1 MPQSYTPFL
10 VHLSARTQVS
20 ENLVR
25 LTFTGPKLDQFGT
38 TCLDQRIKLVLGSR
52 ECVEELVERDDW
64 LAWARSL
71 PEDVRPRLR
80 TYTVKAVRPMSKELD
95 VDFVVHG
102 TEGPASAFAVE
113 APIGTHIAIV
123 GPVEGAPGSSSEGVA
138 WAPGSASQVL
148 IAGDETAVPA
158 ISNIVESLDPE
169 MRGAVFL
176 EVPSSGDIQGF
187 TAPHGVTVSWLPRE
201 SHTGTTRG
209 DLLYRAVQEWCD
221 QNGIASS
228 EKQVDPDDSYDSSV
242 LLWDEARRGNTDAL
256 YTWVAADADTV
267 ARLRHEMRKKRGLP
281 KDSSSF
287 MGYWRMGVSL

>member
-1 MPQSYTPFL
+1 MPQSYMPFL
-10 VHLSARTQVS
+10 VHLTARSRVS

-25 LTFTGPKLDQFGT
+25 LTFTGQTLDQFGT
-38 TCLDQRIKLVLGSR
+38 TCLDQRIKLAFGSR

-64 LAWARSL
+64 FAWARSL
-71 PEDVRPRLR
+71 PEHVRPHLR
-80 TYTVKAVRPMSKELD
+80 TYTVKAVRPTSKELD

-113 APIGTHIAIV
+113 APIGTHIAVV

-138 WAPGSASQVL
+138 WAPGGAAHIL

-158 ISNIVESLDPE
+158 ISNIVESLTPE

-176 EVPSSGDIQGF
+176 EVPSSGDIQDF
-187 TAPHGVTVSWLPRE
+187 TAPDGVTVTWLPRAA
-201 SHTGTTRG
+201 HTGATRG
-209 DLLYRAVQEWCD
+209 DALHRAVQEWCD
-221 QNGIASS
+221 HNGLPSCDV
-228 EKQVDPDDSYDSSV
+228 QTDVDNSYDNSV
-242 LLWDEARRGNTDAL
+242 LLWDEAKQGNTDAL

-281 KDSSSF
+281 KESSSF

>member
-1 MPQSYTPFL
+1 MPQSYKPFL
-10 VHLSARTQVS
+10 VHLIARTQVS

-25 LTFTGPKLDQFGT
+25 LTFTGPELGQFGT

-52 ECVEELVERDDW
+52 ECVEELAERDDW

-80 TYTVKAVRPMSKELD
+80 TYTVKAVRPMYKEID

-113 APIGTHIAIV
+113 APIGAHIAVV
-123 GPVEGAPGSSSEGVA
+123 GPVEDAPGSSSEGVA

-176 EVPSSGDIQGF
+176 EVPSSGDIQDL
-187 TAPHGVTVSWLPRE
+187 TAPHGVTVNWLPRE
-201 SHTGTTRG
+201 LHTGTTRG
-209 DLLYRAVQEWCD
+209 DLLYRAVREWCD

-267 ARLRHEMRKKRGLP
+267 ARLRHEMRKKRGLS
-281 KDSSSF
+281 KGSSSF

>member
-1 MPQSYTPFL
+1 MPQSYMPFL
-10 VHLSARTQVS
+10 VHLSARSWVS

-25 LTFTGPKLDQFGT
+25 LTFTGPTLDQFGT
-38 TCLDQRIKLVLGSR
+38 TCLDQRIKLVFGSR

-64 LAWARSL
+64 FAWARSL
-71 PEDVRPRLR
+71 PEHVRPHLR
-80 TYTVKAVRPMSKELD
+80 TYTVKAVRPMLKELD

-113 APIGTHIAIV
+113 APIGTHIAVV

-176 EVPSSGDIQGF
+176 EVPSSGDIQDF
-187 TAPHGVTVSWLPRE
+187 TAPKGITVNWLPRG
-201 SHTGTTRG
+201 SHAGATRG
-209 DLLYRAVQEWCD
+209 DLLHHTVQEWCD
-221 QNGIASS
+221 HNGIASS
-228 EKQVDPDDSYDSSV
+228 EKQVNPDDSYDSSV
-242 LLWDEARRGNTDAL
+242 LLWDEAKQGNTDAL

-267 ARLRHEMRKKRGLP
+267 ARLRHEMRKKRGMP
-281 KDSSSF
+281 KESSSF